1 MTKDVSLRAF
11 LGAGAAMLLAVAA
24 REALDRVLPA
34 TPPFITLYPAVAL
47 AGVLCG
53 PVAAGVSGLLGLIA
67 AIYLW
72 IPPRLSLALPN
83 PTDGVSIILFVIASM
98 IVLAA
103 AALLR
108 SRLKAATV
116 AKDALDLGLAAG
128 GVGTWEL
135 NLRTRRIDAS
145 STAHA
150 LHGLAADGRETMAE
164 DWLRGVHPAD
174 VETARAALGQA
185 VAEGTTAAYSYRIF
199 GPGDGPRWISARGK
213 VVSAGG
219 DRRLLCA
226 LVDITEQVR
235 VQEDLA
241 RERERLRLALAA
253 GELAV
258 WDYDPATREATID
271 TQYAVTM
278 GFDATAGTV
287 SRAQIGALIHP
298 EDRPR
303 VADEHEAQMAR
314 GGAYHI
320 EYRIVPPSGGIR
332 WLASQGILMPGD
344 EAAAPRR
351 MIGIIQ
357 DITERK
363 RRETSLRELA
373 AARELLV
380 READHRIKN
389 SLQLVI
395 SLLNVQLRGITD
407 PAAVE
412 ALRGA
417 ATRVGAIAASHLA
430 LQGSADLTTI
440 DLAVSLQD
448 LCAHFAALH
457 PTVKIVCHAAVCQAA
472 ECQGRALLLDADRA
486 IPLGLVVSEVLTNA
500 LRHAFR
506 GRETGT
512 VVVNAM
518 IEQAQLMVRI
528 SDDGVGMAPAMRRS
542 GLGSRIINALAAQLA
557 ATIQVES
564 PLEGGTVVTLRLP
577 LAPADPPQRAADLM
591 D

>member
-1 MTKDVSLRAF
+1 
-11 LGAGAAMLLAVAA
+11 VAA

-303 VADEHEAQMAR
+303 VAAEHEAQMAR

>member
-1 MTKDVSLRAF
+1 
-11 LGAGAAMLLAVAA
+11 
-24 REALDRVLPA
+24 
-34 TPPFITLYPAVAL
+34 
-47 AGVLCG
+47 
-53 PVAAGVSGLLGLIA
+53 
-67 AIYLW
+67 
-72 IPPRLSLALPN
+72 
-83 PTDGVSIILFVIASM
+83 
-98 IVLAA
+98 
-103 AALLR
+103 
-108 SRLKAATV
+108 
-116 AKDALDLGLAAG
+116 
-128 GVGTWEL
+128 
-135 NLRTRRIDAS
+135 
-145 STAHA
+145 
-150 LHGLAADGRETMAE
+150 
-164 DWLRGVHPAD
+164 
-174 VETARAALGQA
+174 

-303 VADEHEAQMAR
+303 VADEHEALMAR

-373 AARELLV
+373 AAR
-380 READHRIKN
+380 
-389 SLQLVI
+389 
-395 SLLNVQLRGITD
+395 
-407 PAAVE
+407 
-412 ALRGA
+412 
-417 ATRVGAIAASHLA
+417 
-430 LQGSADLTTI
+430 
-440 DLAVSLQD
+440 
-448 LCAHFAALH
+448 
-457 PTVKIVCHAAVCQAA
+457 
-472 ECQGRALLLDADRA
+472 
-486 IPLGLVVSEVLTNA
+486 
-500 LRHAFR
+500 
-506 GRETGT
+506 
-512 VVVNAM
+512 
-518 IEQAQLMVRI
+518 
-528 SDDGVGMAPAMRRS
+528 
-542 GLGSRIINALAAQLA
+542 
-557 ATIQVES
+557 
-564 PLEGGTVVTLRLP
+564 
-577 LAPADPPQRAADLM
+577 
-591 D
+591 